1 MGDASGN
8 AGPSRQAV
16 CGAPRCAASTHQ
28 PVILTQCSPSPPRV
42 PPARLQREKKEEG
55 KDKKAADKALLKEE
69 RMLHDTRRAHTDA
82 RHQAKK
88 EEKKDSGATCEHG
101 VWKCRICYPVGDH
114 R

>member
-1 MGDASGN
+1 
-8 AGPSRQAV
+8 
-16 CGAPRCAASTHQ
+16 
-28 PVILTQCSPSPPRV
+28 
-42 PPARLQREKKEEG
+42 
-55 KDKKAADKALLKEE
+55 
-69 RMLHDTRRAHTDA
+69 MLHDTRRAHTDA

>member
-1 MGDASGN
+1 MWSAEMQPQ
-8 AGPSRQAV
+8 AGGQAV
-16 CGAPRCAASTHQ
+16 RTATPRSAPTNL
-28 PVILTQCSPSPPRV
+28 PVITTPSLTSPS
-42 PPARLQREKKEEG
+42 ARLQREKKEEG

-88 EEKKDSGATCEHG
+88 EEKKESGATCEHG